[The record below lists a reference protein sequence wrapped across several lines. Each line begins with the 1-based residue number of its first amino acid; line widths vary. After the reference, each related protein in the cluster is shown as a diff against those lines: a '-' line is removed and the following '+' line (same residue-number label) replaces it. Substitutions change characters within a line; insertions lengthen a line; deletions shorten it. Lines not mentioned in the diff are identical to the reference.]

1 MDMHL
6 HHLPFTPGTL
16 TLAIAASI
24 LASQPASNVI
34 AAETRAQQTEW
45 RCQTLSNGQWSCDP
59 SAAQPI
65 PVQSIPVQPIPV
77 QKVLRS
83 KPKTKARKKNVPATA
98 SASKEQHRSLKAL
111 LDWQPI
117 QDLSPEMRALEPF
130 YSCGA
135 YIELP
140 RPGKDDAGDANKAP
154 IVAESN
160 ESSYDKASVATFRGN
175 VIVRQGSRQFE
186 SDKASLDKNRNHGQ
200 FEGNVRFREKGVLL
214 VGDKG
219 DLQLDSGRAT
229 LENTAYVM
237 HAQKARGSATRIIRH
252 EDSTLELADATYT
265 TCPPGDKGWQ
275 LSGQNVTLDMD
286 SGQGLAKNAVVRVQG
301 LPILYTPYLSFPID
315 DRRKSG
321 FLYPTLSQSSDNG
334 LDFSIPYY
342 LNIAPNYDA
351 TLTPRYMSK
360 RGMMLENEF
369 RYLIGNTEGEL
380 GLSGLLG
387 KDELKKENPFYN
399 DHRWLINYRQKTNLT
414 RRWIAEVDYAKA
426 SDKNYLD
433 DFSTSLNLSA
443 NSPLNQQI
451 GTRYLGGDTNHS
463 WQLSLDAHQYQNM
476 NQTADDPYNKLPQ
489 IKLSGNWLA
498 NSSLSLNYKAD
509 YTKFS
514 RDDNWHYV
522 NETLVNPADDV
533 YQSYYNSGY
542 GIKRANGERL
552 YLETGAGYSFDWS
565 YAFIRPSVKVQHV
578 EYRLTD
584 LSETEVIT
592 DLNSAYGNFTSADY
606 TESPKTTVPTF
617 SVDSGLYFDR
627 FTTVGGTAFTHT
639 LEPRIKYLYSPYKE
653 GQEMNPVFDTALMNF
668 NYHSLWRDSRFS
680 GYDRLGDANQLSL
693 GLTTRL
699 IEDDGFERVR
709 FGIGQI
715 IYFEDRQLWISPLA
729 GNETIYP
736 ENQEDWDTNLSDDAR
751 RLYEEMHES
760 VSPLA
765 SEFVYN
771 ISRTMNIRQDL
782 MWNTSENE
790 LDSYNLY
797 YQYHPDN
804 RRVINAGYRYLTQAD
819 RFVKNAEN
827 GLIEDP
833 NNPTGYQTTGNNL
846 SQTDLSIA
854 WPVSNNWSA
863 MGRWQYDLTNKRNLE
878 ILSGVEYNSCCY
890 QVRVLWRKWVD
901 DDDNIDHPNSK
912 SGIFLQFVLRGLG
925 DLTSGSTKEYL
936 EGIKG
941 YAGDEK

>member
-6 HHLPFTPGTL
+6 LPFTPKAL
-16 TLAIAASI
+16 TLVIATSI
-24 LASQPASNVI
+24 IASQPAARVI
-34 AAETRAQQTEW
+34 AAEPSGAQQSEW
-45 RCQTLSNGQWSCDP
+45 HCQTLANGHWSCHPATGKSKPAQPKPGAKQQVRNPKKSTTPIKPATNGQN
-59 SAAQPI
+59 AA
-65 PVQSIPVQPIPV
+65 
-77 QKVLRS
+77 
-83 KPKTKARKKNVPATA
+83 
-98 SASKEQHRSLKAL
+98 LKQQ

-117 QDLSPEMRALEPF
+117 RDLSAQRRSTEPF

-135 YIELP
+135 YIEPP
-140 RPGKDDAGDANKAP
+140 RPGKDYSGDSNNAP

-160 ESSYDKASVATFRGN
+160 ESSYDKDSVATFKGD
-175 VIVRQGSRQFE
+175 VTVRQGSRQFE
-186 SDKASLDKNRNHGQ
+186 SDHATLDKSRNHGQ
-200 FEGNVRFREKGVLL
+200 FEGNVRFRDSGVLL

-237 HAQKARGSATRIIRH
+237 HEQKARGSAKRIVRN
-252 EDSTLELADATYT
+252 EDTTLELSDATYT

-275 LSGQNVTLDMD
+275 LSGQQVTLDMG

-334 LDFSIPYY
+334 LDFAIPYY

-360 RGMMLENEF
+360 RGLMLENEF
-369 RYLIGNTEGEL
+369 RYLVGNTRGEL
-380 GLSGLLG
+380 GLSGLLD
-387 KDELKKENPFYN
+387 KDQLKKENPYYN
-399 DHRWLINYRQKTNLT
+399 DQRWLLNYRQQTNLT
-414 RRWIAEVDYAKA
+414 SRWTAEVDYAKA

-443 NSPLNQQI
+443 NAPLNQRI

-463 WQLSLDAHQYQNM
+463 WQFSVDAHQYQNM

-498 NSSLSLNYKAD
+498 SSRLNLNYVAD

-522 NETLVNPADDV
+522 KEESKTTSDNEYFESV
-533 YQSYYNSGY
+533 YDEGY
-542 GIKRANGERL
+542 GIKSANGERL

-565 YAFIRPSVKVQHV
+565 YAFIRPAVKVQHV

-584 LSETEVIT
+584 LSATEVET
-592 DLNSAYGNFTSADY
+592 DLNRAYGNFTAADY

-617 SVDSGLYFDR
+617 SIDSGFYFDR
-627 FTTVGGTAFTHT
+627 FTNIGGTEFTHT
-639 LEPRIKYLYSPYKE
+639 LEPRMKYLYSPYKE

-668 NYHSLWRDSRFS
+668 NYNSLWRDSRFS
-680 GYDRLGDANQLSL
+680 GHDRLGDANQLSL

-699 IEDDGFERVR
+699 IEGDGFERVR

-715 IYFEDRQLWISPLA
+715 IYFEDRQLWISPIA
-729 GNETIYP
+729 GIDQGVIDQDLDTDPGDET
-736 ENQEDWDTNLSDDAR
+736 R
-751 RLYEEMHES
+751 RLLEEMQDS

-765 SEFVYN
+765 SELVYN
-771 ISRTMNIRQDL
+771 INRSMNIRQDL
-782 MWNTSENE
+782 MWDTSNNK
-790 LDSYNLY
+790 LDSYGLY
-797 YQYHPDN
+797 YQYQPGD
-804 RRVINAGYRYLTQAD
+804 RRVMNAGYRFLRQAD
-819 RFVKNAEN
+819 RFVKNELDQN
-827 GLIEDP
+827 TGL
-833 NNPTGYQTTGNNL
+833 TTDNNL

-854 WPVSNNWSA
+854 WPVTNNWSA

-890 QVRVLWRKWVD
+890 QVRVLWRKWVE
-901 DDDNIDHPNSK
+901 DDDNIDHPDSK
-912 SGIFLQFVLRGLG
+912 NGIFLQFVLRGLG
-925 DLTSGSTKEYL
+925 DLTGGTTKQYIK
-936 EGIKG
+936 GIKG

>member
-6 HHLPFTPGTL
+6 HHLPFTPRAL
-16 TLAIAASI
+16 TLAIATGI
-24 LASQPASNVI
+24 MASQPVSNAI
-34 AAETRAQQTEW
+34 AVETPGRQQSEW
-45 RCQTLSNGQWSCDP
+45 YCQTLSNGQWTCDP
-59 SAAQPI
+59 ITAQSLSAQPV
-65 PVQSIPVQPIPV
+65 PKGKQQARTRKKTTVQRTSAVTQ
-77 QKVLRS
+77 QS
-83 KPKTKARKKNVPATA
+83 KPLK
-98 SASKEQHRSLKAL
+98 QH

-117 QDLSPEMRALEPF
+117 DQLSPERQAAEPF

-135 YIELP
+135 YIESP
-140 RPGKDDAGDANKAP
+140 RPGKDYKGDTNKAP

-160 ESSYDKASVATFRGN
+160 ESSYDKASVAKFKGDVT
-175 VIVRQGSRQFE
+175 VRQGSRQFE
-186 SDKASLDKNRNHGQ
+186 SDTASLDKNRNYGQ
-200 FEGNVRFREKGVLL
+200 FEGNVRFRENGILL

-219 DLQLDSGRAT
+219 DLQMDSGRAT

-237 HAQKARGSATRIIRH
+237 HEQKARGSASRIVRN
-252 EDSTLELADATYT
+252 EDSTLELADATYS

-286 SGQGLAKNAVVRVQG
+286 SGQGLAKNAVVRVQR
-301 LPILYTPYLSFPID
+301 LPILFTPYLSFPID

-360 RGMMLENEF
+360 RGSMLENEF
-369 RYLIGNTEGEL
+369 RYLIGNTQGEL
-380 GLSGLLG
+380 GLSSLLN
-387 KDELKKENPFYN
+387 KDELKKENPYY
-399 DHRWLINYRQKTNLT
+399 DEHRWLINYRQKTDLT
-414 RRWIAEVDYAKA
+414 SNWMAEVDYAKA

-443 NSPLNQQI
+443 NSPLNQRV

-463 WQLSLDAHQYQNM
+463 WLLSLDAHQYQNM

-498 NSSLSLNYKAD
+498 SSSLSLNYVAD
-509 YTKFS
+509 YTKFT

-522 NETLVNPADDV
+522 NETLVNPSDSV
-533 YQSYYNSGY
+533 YQSNYDSGY
-542 GIKRANGERL
+542 GIKRVNGERL

-565 YAFIRPSVKVQHV
+565 YAFIRPAVKVQHV
-578 EYRLTD
+578 EYRMTD
-584 LSETEVIT
+584 LSETDVIT
-592 DLNSAYGNFTSADY
+592 DLNSAYGNFTSTDY

-617 SVDSGLYFDR
+617 SLDSGHYFDR
-627 FTTVGGTAFTHT
+627 FTNIGGTEFIHT
-639 LEPRIKYLYSPYKE
+639 LEPRMKYLYSPYKK

-668 NYHSLWRDSRFS
+668 NYNSLWRDSRFS

-709 FGIGQI
+709 FGVGQI
-715 IYFEDRQLWISPLA
+715 IYFEDRQLWISPNA
-729 GNETIYP
+729 GIDPGIIDQDQDTDPNDEAKRL
-736 ENQEDWDTNLSDDAR
+736 QEDMKD
-751 RLYEEMHES
+751 S

-765 SEFVYN
+765 SELVYN
-771 ISRTMNIRQDL
+771 ISHNMNVRQDL
-782 MWNTSENE
+782 MWDTNNNE
-790 LDSYNLY
+790 LDSYGLY
-797 YQYHPDN
+797 YQYKPGD
-804 RRVINAGYRYLTQAD
+804 RRVLNAGYRYLRQAD
-819 RFVKNAEN
+819 RYVKNEQN
-827 GLIEDP
+827 GYVDDP
-833 NNPTGYQTTGNNL
+833 NNPGTYLTTDNNL
-846 SQTDLSIA
+846 SQTDLSVA

-863 MGRWQYDLTNKRNLE
+863 MSRWQYDLTNKRNLE

-925 DLTSGSTKEYL
+925 DLTSGATKEYL
-936 EGIKG
+936 KGIKG

>member
-6 HHLPFTPGTL
+6 HQSPFTPRAL
-16 TLAIAASI
+16 TLAIATSI
-24 LASQPASNVI
+24 IASQPVSRAI
-34 AAETRAQQTEW
+34 AAESSGGQQSEW
-45 RCQTLSNGQWSCDP
+45 HCQTVANGQWSCDP
-59 SAAQPI
+59 ATA
-65 PVQSIPVQPIPV
+65 QSIPVQLAPKAKQQVKKLKKKASPI
-77 QKVLRS
+77 K
-83 KPKTKARKKNVPATA
+83 PATTRQNA
-98 SASKEQHRSLKAL
+98 TLKQL

-117 QDLSPEMRALEPF
+117 QNLSAQRRASEPF

-135 YIELP
+135 YIEPP
-140 RPGKDDAGDANKAP
+140 RPGKDYTGDTNKAP

-160 ESSYDKASVATFRGN
+160 ESSYDKDSVATFKGD
-175 VIVRQGSRQFE
+175 VTVRQGSRQFE
-186 SDKASLDKNRNHGQ
+186 SDNATLDKSRNYGQ
-200 FEGNVRFREKGVLL
+200 FEGNVRFRESGVLL

-237 HAQKARGSATRIIRH
+237 HEQKARGSANRIVRN
-252 EDSTLELADATYT
+252 EDSTLELSDATYT

-360 RGMMLENEF
+360 RGFMLENEF
-369 RYLIGNTEGEL
+369 RYLVGNTQGEL
-380 GLSGLLG
+380 GLSGLLD
-387 KDELKKENPFYN
+387 KDELKKENPYYN
-399 DHRWLINYRQKTNLT
+399 DHRWLINYRQQTDLT
-414 RRWIAEVDYAKA
+414 SRWTAEVDYAKA

-443 NSPLNQQI
+443 NSPLNQRI

-489 IKLSGNWLA
+489 IKLAGNWLA
-498 NSSLSLNYKAD
+498 SNSLSLNYVAD
-509 YTKFS
+509 YTKFT

-522 NETLVNPADDV
+522 NETLVNPSDNV
-533 YQSYYNSGY
+533 YQSNYDSGY
-542 GIKRANGERL
+542 GIKKANGERL

-565 YAFIRPSVKVQHV
+565 YAFIRPAVKVQHV
-578 EYRLTD
+578 EYQLTD
-584 LSETEVIT
+584 LNETDVIT
-592 DLNSAYGNFTSADY
+592 DLNSSYGNFTSADY

-617 SVDSGLYFDR
+617 SIDSGLYFDR
-627 FTTVGGTAFTHT
+627 FTNIGGTEFTHT
-639 LEPRIKYLYSPYKE
+639 LEPRMKYLYSPYKE

-668 NYHSLWRDSRFS
+668 NYNSLWRDSRFS
-680 GYDRLGDANQLSL
+680 GHDRLGDANQLSL

-715 IYFEDRQLWISPLA
+715 VYFEDRRLWISPTA
-729 GNETIYP
+729 GNQPSY
-736 ENQEDWDTNLSDDAR
+736 EDDLDTDPDDEKK
-751 RLYEEMHES
+751 RLQEEMQDS

-765 SEFVYN
+765 SELVYN
-771 ISRTMNIRQDL
+771 INRAMNIRQDL
-782 MWNTSENE
+782 MWDASNNE
-790 LDSYNLY
+790 LDSYGLY
-797 YQYHPDN
+797 YQYRPGD
-804 RRVINAGYRYLTQAD
+804 RRVLNAGYRYLRQAD
-819 RFVKNAEN
+819 RYVKNEQN
-827 GLIEDP
+827 GNIEDP
-833 NNPTGYQTTGNNL
+833 NNPGTYLTTDNNL
-846 SQTDLSIA
+846 SQTDLSVA

-912 SGIFLQFVLRGLG
+912 SGVFLQFVLRGLG
-925 DLTSGSTKEYL
+925 DLTSGTTKEYL
-936 EGIKG
+936 KGIKG

>member
-6 HHLPFTPGTL
+6 HHLPFTPRTL

-45 RCQTLSNGQWSCDP
+45 RCQTLTNGQWSCDP
-59 SAAQPI
+59 STA
-65 PVQSIPVQPIPV
+65 QPIPV
-77 QKVLRS
+77 QKVQRS
-83 KPKTKARKKNVPATA
+83 KPKTRAQKKSVPATA
-98 SASKEQHRSLKAL
+98 SASKEQHHSLKAL

-117 QDLSPEMRALEPF
+117 QDLPPEMRASEPF

-135 YIELP
+135 YIEPP
-140 RPGKDDAGDANKAP
+140 RPGKDDTGDVNKAP

-200 FEGNVRFREKGVLL
+200 FEGNVRFRERGVLL
-214 VGDKG
+214 AGDKG

-237 HAQKARGSATRIIRH
+237 HEQKARGSATRIVRN
-252 EDSTLELADATYT
+252 EDSTLELTDATYT

-275 LSGQNVTLDMD
+275 LFGQNVTLDMD

-360 RGMMLENEF
+360 RGLMLENEF
-369 RYLIGNTEGEL
+369 RYLAGNSQGEL
-380 GLSGLLG
+380 GLSGLLD
-387 KDELKKENPFYN
+387 KDELKKENPYYN
-399 DHRWLINYRQKTNLT
+399 DHRWLINYRHKTDLT
-414 RRWIAEVDYAKA
+414 SRWIAEIDYAKA

-433 DFSTSLNLSA
+433 DFSTALNLSA
-443 NSPLNQQI
+443 NSPLNQRV

-489 IKLSGNWLA
+489 IKLAGNWLA
-498 NSSLSLNYKAD
+498 NDSLNLNYVAD
-509 YTKFS
+509 YTKFT
-514 RDDNWHYV
+514 RADNWHYL
-522 NETLVNPADDV
+522 NETLVNPSDDV
-533 YQSYYNSGY
+533 YQSNYDSGY
-542 GIKRANGERL
+542 GIKSANGERL
-552 YLETGAGYSFDWS
+552 YLETGAGYSFDRS
-565 YAFIRPSVKVQHV
+565 YGFIRPSVKVQHV

-584 LSETEVIT
+584 LDQQNVID
-592 DLNSAYGNFTSADY
+592 DLNQAYFGSFTAADY
-606 TESPKTTVPTF
+606 TESPKTTVPSF
-617 SVDSGLYFDR
+617 SIDSGLYFDR
-627 FTTVGGTAFTHT
+627 FTNIGGTTFTHT
-639 LEPRIKYLYSPYKE
+639 LEPRMKYLYSPYVE

-680 GYDRLGDANQLSL
+680 GHDRLGDANQLSL

-715 IYFEDRQLWISPLA
+715 VYFEDRQLWISPNA
-729 GNETIYP
+729 GIDQGVDQDLDTDPNDET
-736 ENQEDWDTNLSDDAR
+736 ERLREDMQDA
-751 RLYEEMHES
+751 

-765 SEFVYN
+765 SELVYN
-771 ISRTMNIRQDL
+771 INRTMNLRQDL
-782 MWNTSENE
+782 MWDTSNNE
-790 LDSYNLY
+790 LDSYGLY
-797 YQYHPDN
+797 YQYKPSD
-804 RRVINAGYRYLTQAD
+804 RRVMNAGYRYLRQAD
-819 RFVKNAEN
+819 RYVKNEQN
-827 GLIEDP
+827 GNIQDP
-833 NNPTGYQTTGNNL
+833 NNPGTYLTTDNNL
-846 SQTDLSIA
+846 SQTDLSVA

-901 DDDNIDHPNSK
+901 VDDNIDHPNSK

>member
-1 MDMHL
+1 MHL
-6 HHLPFTPGTL
+6 RPLPFNPRTL
-16 TLAIAASI
+16 TLAIATSI
-24 LASQPASNVI
+24 FASQPVSGVM
-34 AAETRAQQTEW
+34 AAEPQGSQQPEGQ
-45 RCQTLSNGQWSCDP
+45 CQTLTNGQWSCDP
-59 SAAQPI
+59 ATAQSITAQP
-65 PVQSIPVQPIPV
+65 VHEAKRQVRE
-77 QKVLRS
+77 L
-83 KPKTKARKKNVPATA
+83 KK
-98 SASKEQHRSLKAL
+98 SASQVKSVPTGQNATLKQR

-117 QDLSPEMRALEPF
+117 QNLSAQRIAQEPF

-135 YIELP
+135 YIEP
-140 RPGKDDAGDANKAP
+140 ARPGRDYRGDSNKAS

-160 ESSYDKASVATFRGN
+160 ESSYDQDSVATFTGD
-175 VIVRQGSRQFE
+175 VTVRQGSRQFE
-186 SDKASLDKNRNHGQ
+186 SDNATLDRRRNYGQ
-200 FEGNVRFREKGVLL
+200 FEGNVRFRESGVLL

-237 HAQKARGSATRIIRH
+237 HEQKARGSAERIVRN
-252 EDSTLELADATYT
+252 ENATLELSDATYT

-275 LSGQNVTLDMD
+275 LSGQNVTLNMG
-286 SGQGLAKNAVVRVQG
+286 SGQGLARNAVVRVQG

-334 LDFSIPYY
+334 FDFSIPYY

-360 RGMMLENEF
+360 RGVMVENEF
-369 RYLIGNTEGEL
+369 RYLTGNTQGEL
-380 GLSGLLG
+380 GLSGLLD
-387 KDELKKENPFYN
+387 KDQLKKENPYYN
-399 DHRWLINYRQKTNLT
+399 DHRWLINYRQQTDLT
-414 RRWIAEVDYAKA
+414 SRWSAEVDYAKA

-443 NSPLNQQI
+443 NAPLNQRI

-498 NSSLSLNYKAD
+498 SSNLSLTYVAN
-509 YTKFS
+509 YTKFT

-522 NETLVNPADDV
+522 NETLVNPSDNV
-533 YQSYYNSGY
+533 YQSNYDSGY
-542 GIKRANGERL
+542 GIQRANGERL

-565 YAFIRPSVKVQHV
+565 YAFIRPAVKVQHV

-584 LSETEVIT
+584 LNATEVEK
-592 DLNSAYGNFTSADY
+592 DLNAAYGNFTAADY

-617 SVDSGLYFDR
+617 SIDSGLYFDR
-627 FTTVGGTAFTHT
+627 FTSIGGTEFTHT
-639 LEPRIKYLYSPYKE
+639 LEPRMKYLYSPYKE

-680 GYDRLGDANQLSL
+680 GHDRLGDANQLSL

-715 IYFEDRQLWISPLA
+715 IYFEDRQLWINPLA
-729 GNETIYP
+729 GSKTIYP

-751 RLYEEMHES
+751 RLYEDMHES

-765 SEFVYN
+765 SEFIYN

-797 YQYHPDN
+797 YQYLPDN

-819 RFVKNAEN
+819 RYVKNAEN

-833 NNPTGYQTTGNNL
+833 SNPTGYQTTDNNL

-854 WPVSNNWSA
+854 WPVTNNWSA

-901 DDDNIDHPNSK
+901 DDDNIDHPDSK
-912 SGIFLQFVLRGLG
+912 SGVFLQFVLRGLG

-936 EGIKG
+936 TGIKG
-941 YAGDEK
+941 YAADEK

>member
-6 HHLPFTPGTL
+6 HQSPFTPRAL
-16 TLAIAASI
+16 TLAIATSI
-24 LASQPASNVI
+24 IASQPVSRVI
-34 AAETRAQQTEW
+34 AAESSGGQQSEW
-45 RCQTLSNGQWSCDP
+45 HCQTLANGQWSCDP
-59 SAAQPI
+59 ATA
-65 PVQSIPVQPIPV
+65 QSIPAQPA
-77 QKVLRS
+77 
-83 KPKTKARKKNVPATA
+83 PKAKQQVRKLKKTA
-98 SASKEQHRSLKAL
+98 SHIKPAAARQNATLKQL

-117 QDLSPEMRALEPF
+117 QNLSAQRRASEPF

-135 YIELP
+135 YIEPP
-140 RPGKDDAGDANKAP
+140 RPGKDYTGDTNKAP

-160 ESSYDKASVATFRGN
+160 ESSYDKDSVATFKGD
-175 VIVRQGSRQFE
+175 VTVRQGSRLFE
-186 SDKASLDKNRNHGQ
+186 SDNATLDKSRNYGQ
-200 FEGNVRFREKGVLL
+200 FEGNVRFRESGVLL

-237 HAQKARGSATRIIRH
+237 HEQKARGSANRIVRN
-252 EDSTLELADATYT
+252 EDSTLELSDATYT

-360 RGMMLENEF
+360 RGFMLENEF
-369 RYLIGNTEGEL
+369 RYLVGNTQGEL
-380 GLSGLLG
+380 GLSGLLD
-387 KDELKKENPFYN
+387 KDELKKENPYYN
-399 DHRWLINYRQKTNLT
+399 DHRWLINYRQQTDLT
-414 RRWIAEVDYAKA
+414 SRWTAEVDYAKA

-443 NSPLNQQI
+443 NSPLNQRI

-489 IKLSGNWLA
+489 IKLAGNWLA
-498 NSSLSLNYKAD
+498 SNNLNLNYVAD
-509 YTKFS
+509 YTKFT

-522 NETLVNPADDV
+522 NETLVNPSDNV
-533 YQSYYNSGY
+533 YQSNYDSGY
-542 GIKRANGERL
+542 GIKKANGERF
-552 YLETGAGYSFDWS
+552 YLETGAGYSFDWN
-565 YAFIRPSVKVQHV
+565 YAFIRPAVKVQHV

-584 LSETEVIT
+584 LNETDVIT
-592 DLNSAYGNFTSADY
+592 DLNSSYGNFTSADY

-617 SVDSGLYFDR
+617 SIDSGLYFDR
-627 FTTVGGTAFTHT
+627 FTNIGDTEFTHT
-639 LEPRIKYLYSPYKE
+639 LEPRMKYLYSPYKE

-668 NYHSLWRDSRFS
+668 NYNSLWRDSRFS
-680 GYDRLGDANQLSL
+680 GHDRLGDANQLSL

-699 IEDDGFERVR
+699 IEGDGFERVR

-715 IYFEDRQLWISPLA
+715 IYFEDRQLWISPNA
-729 GNETIYP
+729 GIDPGDTDQDLDTDPNDET
-736 ENQEDWDTNLSDDAR
+736 E
-751 RLYEEMHES
+751 RLWEEMKDS

-765 SEFVYN
+765 SELVYD
-771 ISRTMNIRQDL
+771 ISRSMNIRQDL
-782 MWNTSENE
+782 MWDTSNNK
-790 LDSYNLY
+790 LDSYGLY
-797 YQYHPDN
+797 YQYKPGE
-804 RRVINAGYRYLTQAD
+804 RRVMNAGYRFLRQAD
-819 RFVKNAEN
+819 RYIKNEQDQN
-827 GLIEDP
+827 TGL
-833 NNPTGYQTTGNNL
+833 TTDNNL
-846 SQTDLSIA
+846 SQTDLSVA

-912 SGIFLQFVLRGLG
+912 SGVFLQFVLRGLG
-925 DLTSGSTKEYL
+925 DLTSGTTKEYL

>member
-1 MDMHL
+1 MHL
-6 HHLPFTPGTL
+6 HQSPFTPRAL
-16 TLAIAASI
+16 TLAIATSI
-24 LASQPASNVI
+24 IASQPVSRVI
-34 AAETRAQQTEW
+34 AAESSGGQQSEW
-45 RCQTLSNGQWSCDP
+45 HCQTLANGQWSCDP
-59 SAAQPI
+59 ATA
-65 PVQSIPVQPIPV
+65 QSIPAQPA
-77 QKVLRS
+77 
-83 KPKTKARKKNVPATA
+83 PKAKQQVRKLKKTA
-98 SASKEQHRSLKAL
+98 SHIKPAAARQNATLKQL

-117 QDLSPEMRALEPF
+117 QNLSAQRRASEPF

-135 YIELP
+135 YIEPP
-140 RPGKDDAGDANKAP
+140 RPGKDYTGDTNKAP

-160 ESSYDKASVATFRGN
+160 ESSYDKDSVATFKGD
-175 VIVRQGSRQFE
+175 VTVRQGSRLFE
-186 SDKASLDKNRNHGQ
+186 SDNATLDKSRNYGQ
-200 FEGNVRFREKGVLL
+200 FEGNVRFRESGVLL

-237 HAQKARGSATRIIRH
+237 HEQKARGSANRIVRN
-252 EDSTLELADATYT
+252 EDSTLELSDATYT

-360 RGMMLENEF
+360 RGFMLENEF
-369 RYLIGNTEGEL
+369 RYLVGNTQGEL
-380 GLSGLLG
+380 GLSGLLD
-387 KDELKKENPFYN
+387 KDELKKENPYYN
-399 DHRWLINYRQKTNLT
+399 DHRWLINYRQQTDLT
-414 RRWIAEVDYAKA
+414 SRWTAEVDYAKA

-443 NSPLNQQI
+443 NSPLNQRI

-489 IKLSGNWLA
+489 IKLAGNWLA
-498 NSSLSLNYKAD
+498 SNNLNLNYVAD
-509 YTKFS
+509 YTKFT

-522 NETLVNPADDV
+522 NETLVNPSDNV
-533 YQSYYNSGY
+533 YQSNYDSGY
-542 GIKRANGERL
+542 GIKKANGERF
-552 YLETGAGYSFDWS
+552 YLETGAGYSFDWN
-565 YAFIRPSVKVQHV
+565 YAFIRPAVKVQHV

-584 LSETEVIT
+584 LNETDVIT
-592 DLNSAYGNFTSADY
+592 DLNSSYGNFTSADY

-617 SVDSGLYFDR
+617 SIDSGLYFDR
-627 FTTVGGTAFTHT
+627 FTNIGDTEFTHT
-639 LEPRIKYLYSPYKE
+639 LEPRMKYLYSPYKE

-668 NYHSLWRDSRFS
+668 NYNSLWRDSRFS
-680 GYDRLGDANQLSL
+680 GHDRLGDANQLSL

-699 IEDDGFERVR
+699 IEGDGFERVR

-715 IYFEDRQLWISPLA
+715 IYFEDRQLWISPNA
-729 GNETIYP
+729 GIDPGDTDQDLDTDPNDET
-736 ENQEDWDTNLSDDAR
+736 E
-751 RLYEEMHES
+751 RLWEEMKDS

-765 SEFVYN
+765 SELVYN
-771 ISRTMNIRQDL
+771 ISRSMNIRQDL
-782 MWNTSENE
+782 MWDTSNNK
-790 LDSYNLY
+790 LDSYGLY
-797 YQYHPDN
+797 YQYKPGE
-804 RRVINAGYRYLTQAD
+804 RRVMNAGYRFLRQAD
-819 RFVKNAEN
+819 RYIKNEQDQN
-827 GLIEDP
+827 TGL
-833 NNPTGYQTTGNNL
+833 TTDNNL
-846 SQTDLSIA
+846 SQTDLSVA

-912 SGIFLQFVLRGLG
+912 SGSGVFLQFVLRGLG
-925 DLTSGSTKEYL
+925 DLTSGTTKEYL

>member
-6 HHLPFTPGTL
+6 HPLPFTPRAL
-16 TLAIAASI
+16 TLAIATGI
-24 LASQPASNVI
+24 IASQPVSGVI
-34 AAETRAQQTEW
+34 AAEPPAGPQSEWHCQTRA
-45 RCQTLSNGQWSCDP
+45 NGQWSCDP
-59 SAAQPI
+59 ATS
-65 PVQSIPVQPIPV
+65 QSIKLQPTA
-77 QKVLRS
+77 
-83 KPKTKARKKNVPATA
+83 KTKQQVRKPENTA
-98 SASKEQHRSLKAL
+98 SLIKSATTRQNATLKQQ

-117 QDLSPEMRALEPF
+117 QNLSVHKRATEPF

-135 YIELP
+135 YIEP
-140 RPGKDDAGDANKAP
+140 SRPGKDYSGDSNKAP

-160 ESSYDKASVATFRGN
+160 ESSYDRDSVATFKGD
-175 VIVRQGSRQFE
+175 VTVRQGSRQFE
-186 SDKASLDKNRNHGQ
+186 SDNATLDRSRNYGQ
-200 FEGNVRFREKGVLL
+200 FEGNVRFRESGVLL

-237 HAQKARGSATRIIRH
+237 HEQKARGSAERIVRN
-252 EDSTLELADATYT
+252 ENATLELSDATYT

-334 LDFSIPYY
+334 FDFSIPYY

-360 RGMMLENEF
+360 RGLMVENEF
-369 RYLIGNTEGEL
+369 RYLTGNTQGEL
-380 GLSGLLG
+380 GLSGLLD
-387 KDELKKENPFYN
+387 KDQLKKENPYYN
-399 DHRWLINYRQKTNLT
+399 DHRWLINYRQQTNLT
-414 RRWIAEVDYAKA
+414 SRWSAEVDYAKA

-443 NSPLNQQI
+443 NAPLNQRI

-498 NSSLSLNYKAD
+498 TNNISVNYGAD
-509 YTKFS
+509 YTRFS
-514 RDDNWHYV
+514 RDPNWDYRY
-522 NETLVNPADDV
+522 EKLVDPSQNV
-533 YQSYYNSGY
+533 YESIYGEGY
-542 GIKRANGERL
+542 GIDRADGERL
-552 YLETGAGYSFDWS
+552 YLETGANLAFERS
-565 YAFIRPSVKVQHV
+565 YGFVRPALKVQHV
-578 EYRLTD
+578 QYRLSN
-584 LSETEVIT
+584 LIESETVV
-592 DLNSAYGNFTSADY
+592 DLGTSYQGFTAADY
-606 TESPKTTVPTF
+606 TESPSTTVPTF

-627 FTTVGGTAFTHT
+627 FTTIGGTPFTHT
-639 LEPRIKYLYSPYKE
+639 LEPRMKYLYSPYVA
-653 GQEMNPVFDTALMNF
+653 GQAMNPIFDTGLMGF

-680 GYDRLGDANQLSL
+680 GYDRLGDANQLSI
-693 GLTTRL
+693 GLTSRL

-715 IYFEDRQLWISPLA
+715 IYFEDRQLWINPLA
-729 GNETIYP
+729 GTPSREPSNED
-736 ENQEDWDTNLSDDAR
+736 DWDVNLNEEGQ
-751 RLYEEMHES
+751 RLWNEMHES

-765 SEFVYN
+765 SELVYN
-771 ISRTMNIRQDL
+771 INRRMSLRQDL
-782 MWNTSENE
+782 MWDTNNNE
-790 LDSYNLY
+790 LDNYALY
-797 YQYHPDN
+797 YQYQPKP
-804 RRVINAGYRYLTQAD
+804 RSVINAGYRYLLQSE
-819 RFVKNAEN
+819 RYVKNAEN
-827 GLIEDP
+827 GLVADP
-833 NNPTGYQTTGNNL
+833 ANPGKWLTANNNL
-846 SQTDLSIA
+846 SQTDLSFA
-854 WPVSNNWSA
+854 WPVTQKWSA
-863 MGRWQYDLTNKRNLE
+863 MGRWQYDLTNKRHLE
-878 ILSGVEYNSCCY
+878 FLSGVEYNSCCY
-890 QVRVLWRKWVD
+890 QVRLMWRKWID
-901 DDDNIDHPNSK
+901 DDDNIDYPEYK
-912 SGIFLQFVLRGLG
+912 DGIVLEFVLRGLG
-925 DLTSGSTKEYL
+925 ALTSGSTKEYL